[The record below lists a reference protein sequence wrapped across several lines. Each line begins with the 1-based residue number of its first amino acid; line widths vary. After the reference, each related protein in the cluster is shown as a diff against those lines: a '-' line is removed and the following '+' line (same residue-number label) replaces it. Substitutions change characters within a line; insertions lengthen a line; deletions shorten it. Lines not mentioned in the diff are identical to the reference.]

1 MNATVDL
8 SGHFLMAMP
17 GAVEGE
23 LAGTVIYVC
32 EHSDQGALGLV
43 INRPMDLK
51 ISHLLQKVDMAS
63 MDGEGEDGLEAKRQA
78 NQANQANQASEDG
91 EAEEM
96 KDSFVSSS
104 ENAPETPHSIESSES
119 PVFYGGPVQTDRGFV
134 LHKPAG
140 DYASSI
146 ELNDSMALT
155 TSRDVLQAV
164 ASGEGPAQML
174 VTLGYA
180 GWGAGQL
187 EQELAQ
193 NAWLSVAAQAD
204 IIFDE
209 PPASRYPAAM
219 RLLGI
224 DPAMLAGSAGH
235 A

>member
-1 MNATVDL
+1 MGASMDL

-17 GAVEGE
+17 GSVDGD

-32 EHSDQGALGLV
+32 EHSDRGALGLV
-43 INRPMDLK
+43 INRPMDLTVA
-51 ISHLLQKVDMAS
+51 HLLQKVDLQVT
-63 MDGEGEDGLEAKRQA
+63 DVTDPPFE
-78 NQANQANQASEDG
+78 
-91 EAEEM
+91 
-96 KDSFVSSS
+96 
-104 ENAPETPHSIESSES
+104 ESSEQS
-119 PVFYGGPVQTDRGFV
+119 VFYGGPVQTDRGFV
-134 LHKPAG
+134 LHSPAG
-140 DYASSI
+140 EYTSSI
-146 ELNDSMALT
+146 HLGETMALT

-164 ASGEGPAQML
+164 ASGQGPAQIL

-193 NAWLSVAAQAD
+193 NAWLSVAAEPS

-209 PPASRYPAAM
+209 PPQSRYPAAM
-219 RLLGI
+219 KLLGF